1 MQRVRPVEGRDAPGL
16 QALVRTALPW
26 VHTLPKTP
34 AAVDRVIERSLA
46 SFAESVD
53 VPSDESYLFVLEDAD
68 GQISGTA
75 AISATA
81 GADGTFFAFRNDV
94 LHQVSRDL
102 GISNNVHAL
111 TLSSDLT
118 GHSQLSGFFV
128 RNWDKPGA
136 EAELLS
142 RARLLFAATAP
153 RRFSDRFFSSLAGI
167 TDADAR
173 SPFWDA
179 LGRKFFRMDFLA
191 AERLVEGA
199 RNRSLIVEL
208 MPHYPVYVPLL
219 PGDAQAALGQVH
231 PEATLPFGIL
241 SREGFEP
248 DEYVDIFDGGPI
260 LRALRASLKSYT
272 ASVLRE
278 VRVGARATGGMPCL
292 VASARE
298 ERFRCV
304 LTEVAPLDDSE
315 IVTLGAAAQAAL
327 EVAAGDTVLCA
338 AL

>member
-1 MQRVRPVEGRDAPGL
+1 MLRVRPVEAGDAAGL
-16 QALVRTALPW
+16 LALVGEASPW
-26 VHTLPKTP
+26 VHTLPKSP
-34 AAVDRVIERSLA
+34 AAVERAIERSLA

-53 VPSDESYLFVLEDAD
+53 VPSDESYLFVLEDAE
-68 GQISGTA
+68 GGMRGTA

-111 TLSSDLT
+111 SLSSDLT

-128 RNWDKPGA
+128 QDWSKPGP

-142 RARLLFAATAP
+142 RSRLLFAATAP

-167 TDADAR
+167 TDLDSQ

-199 RNRSLIVEL
+199 RNRTLIVEL

-231 PEATLPFGIL
+231 PEAALPFNIL

-248 DEYVDIFDGGPI
+248 DEYIDIFDGGPI
-260 LRALRASLKSYT
+260 LRALRASLKSFT
-272 ASVLRE
+272 AAVLRDL
-278 VRVGARATGGMPCL
+278 GAGVPPAAGMPCL
-292 VASARE
+292 VATARE

-304 LTEVAPLDDSE
+304 LTEVAPLEDAETVLLSE
-315 IVTLGAAAQAAL
+315 AARRAL
-327 EVAAGDTVLCA
+327 EVGAGDAVRCV

>member
-1 MQRVRPVEGRDAPGL
+1 MYRVRPVEGRDAPGL
-16 QALVRTALPW
+16 QALVAQALPW
-26 VHTLPKTP
+26 VFTLPKTP
-34 AAVDRVIERSLA
+34 RAVEGAIERSIA
-46 SFAESVD
+46 SFAEAVD
-53 VPSDESYLFVLEDAD
+53 VPSDESYLFVLEDAQ
-68 GQISGTA
+68 GEIRGTA

-118 GHSQLSGFFV
+118 GHSQLSGFYV
-128 RNWDKPGA
+128 RPWAQPGP

-142 RARLLFAATAP
+142 RSRLLFAATAP
-153 RRFSDRFFSSLAGI
+153 RRFSDRFFSSLAGM
-167 TDADAR
+167 TDGDAR

-179 LGRKFFRMDFLA
+179 LGRKFFSMDFLA

-231 PEATLPFGIL
+231 PEATLPFRIL

-248 DEYVDIFDGGPI
+248 EEYVDIFDGGPI
-260 LRALRASLKSYT
+260 LRALRASLRSFT
-272 ASVLRE
+272 AAVLRE
-278 VRVGARATGGMPCL
+278 VRVAPPPAGGLACL
-292 VASARE
+292 VATARE

-304 LTEVAPLDDSE
+304 LTDVASLENSE
-315 IVTLGAAAQAAL
+315 TVVLSETALAAL
-327 EVAAGDTVLCA
+327 EVGPGDTVRCVPL
-338 AL
+338 

>member
-1 MQRVRPVEGRDAPGL
+1 MLRVRPVESRDTPGL
-16 QALVRTALPW
+16 LALVARASPW
-26 VHTLPKTP
+26 VHTLPKTGE
-34 AAVDRVIERSLA
+34 AVDRVIDRSLA

-53 VPSDESYLFVLEDAD
+53 VPSDESYLFVLEDES
-68 GQISGTA
+68 GGICGTA

-128 RNWDKPGA
+128 QNWNKPGP

-142 RARLLFAATAP
+142 RARLLFAAVAP
-153 RRFSDRFFSSLAGI
+153 KRFSDRFFSSLAGI
-167 TDADAR
+167 TDADAQ
-173 SPFWDA
+173 SPFWNA

-231 PEATLPFGIL
+231 PEATLPFSIL

-260 LRALRASLKSYT
+260 LRALRASLRSYT

-278 VRVGARATGGMPCL
+278 ARRETRAAPGMPCL
-292 VASARE
+292 VATARE

-304 LTEVAPLDDSE
+304 LTEVAPLQDSE
-315 IVTLGAAAQAAL
+315 VVSLSAAAFAAL
-327 EVAAGDTVLCA
+327 EVGTGESLLCV

>member
-1 MQRVRPVEGRDAPGL
+1 MYRVRPVETRDVSGL
-16 QALVRTALPW
+16 LALTAEASPW
-26 VHTLPKTP
+26 VHTLPKTQL
-34 AAVDRVIERSLA
+34 AVERAVERSLA

-53 VPSDESYLFVLEDAD
+53 VPSDESYLLVLETAD
-68 GQISGTA
+68 GEIAGSA

-128 RNWDKPGA
+128 RSWAKPGP

-142 RARLLFAATAP
+142 RARLLFAAVAP

-167 TDADAR
+167 TDSDAR

-199 RNRSLIVEL
+199 RNRTLIVEL

-231 PEATLPFGIL
+231 PEATLPFEIL

-260 LRALRASLKSYT
+260 LRALRASLRSFND
-272 ASVLRE
+272 AELRE
-278 VRVGARATGGMPCL
+278 ARVGEAPANGVPCIVAARN
-292 VASARE
+292 E
-298 ERFRCV
+298 ERFRCILSEVDV
-304 LTEVAPLDDSE
+304 LAASE
-315 IVTLGAAAQAAL
+315 YIELSASALRAL
-327 EVAAGDTVLCA
+327 EIAPGETVLCVT
-338 AL
+338 L